1 MEFFCHSS
9 YRVIEIL
16 ECVIVDKKPVK
27 SLISDLAETV
37 SITQRHTTLS
47 VSSLFI
53 ERDIQRFCSNKE
65 TCGTHTY
72 LQSSSASSPSSPRT
86 KKTIFLILYRIFC
99 FVHHQEMG
107 KRDEKAEA
115 VLRLLRKQT
124 PLTLKQE
131 KFCNRD
137 CVERFLKGKG
147 DNVKKAA
154 KQLTSCLSWRQNF
167 DIGAEEFSAEL
178 ADGVA
183 YIAGHDGESR
193 PVIMFRFKHDYQ
205 KLRSQKQFTR
215 LVAFTMET
223 AISSMSRNAEQSV
236 VLLFDASKQ
245 LLLRIYIFDPHNLP
259 SSLVGLFQI
268 ILCFCKSAFGN
279 PKIIADNYPCR
290 LHKAFI
296 IDPPSFFSYIWK
308 GVRPFVELS
317 TVTML
322 ISSLDYDEQLDISH
336 VSSSSCLRSASL
348 RFDPSS
354 IKSTAKIGSAS
365 SRFAFTV
372 SHNSMKPWY
381 LSLTDTSP
389 FHAAVD
395 STASKVSPLSVRSL
409 SFASPAGRGL
419 RDPKPAACRKSL
431 FPSTP
436 LPEKTKTVPHRKT
449 PRPSFFQSPAMFF
462 RGEKNVGGGEKS
474 SREAF
479 VPYLKFY
486 RRPYDETAYRS
497 KLRGPRGFVSVVSSH
512 RRCRHVSLS
521 QRF

>member
-27 SLISDLAETV
+27 SLIS
-37 SITQRHTTLS
+37 
-47 VSSLFI
+47 
-53 ERDIQRFCSNKE
+53 N
-65 TCGTHTY
+65 
-72 LQSSSASSPSSPRT
+72 

-167 DIGAEEFSAEL
+167 DIERIGAEEFSAEL

-236 VLLFDASKQ
+236 VLLFDASFFRSSSAFAN
-245 LLLRIYIFDPHNLP
+245 LLLATL
-259 SSLVGLFQI
+259 
-268 ILCFCKSAFGN
+268 
-279 PKIIADNYPCR
+279 KIIADNYPCR
-290 LHKAFI
+290 LHKTFI

-336 VSSSSCLRSASL
+336 VSSSACLRSASL

>member
-167 DIGAEEFSAEL
+167 DIERIGAEEFSAEL

-236 VLLFDASKQ
+236 VLLFDASFFRSSSAFAN
-245 LLLRIYIFDPHNLP
+245 LLLATL
-259 SSLVGLFQI
+259 
-268 ILCFCKSAFGN
+268 KM
-279 PKIIADNYPCR
+279 IADNYPCR

>member
-37 SITQRHTTLS
+37 SITRHTTLS

-167 DIGAEEFSAEL
+167 DIERIGAEEFSAEL

-236 VLLFDASKQ
+236 VLLFDASFFRSSSAFAN
-245 LLLRIYIFDPHNLP
+245 LLLATL
-259 SSLVGLFQI
+259 
-268 ILCFCKSAFGN
+268 KM
-279 PKIIADNYPCR
+279 IADNYPCR

>member
-1 MEFFCHSS
+1 
-9 YRVIEIL
+9 
-16 ECVIVDKKPVK
+16 
-27 SLISDLAETV
+27 
-37 SITQRHTTLS
+37 
-47 VSSLFI
+47 
-53 ERDIQRFCSNKE
+53 
-65 TCGTHTY
+65 
-72 LQSSSASSPSSPRT
+72 
-86 KKTIFLILYRIFC
+86 
-99 FVHHQEMG
+99 MG
-107 KRDEKAEA
+107 KKDEKVEA
-115 VLRLLRKQT
+115 VLHLLKKQT

-131 KFCNRD
+131 KFCNKE

-167 DIGAEEFSAEL
+167 DIERMGQEEFSAEL
-178 ADGVA
+178 TDGVA

-205 KLRSQKQFTR
+205 KLRSQKQFMR
-215 LVAFTMET
+215 FVAFTMET

-236 VLLFDASKQ
+236 VLLFDASFFRSSSAFAN
-245 LLLRIYIFDPHNLP
+245 LLLTTLKMI
-259 SSLVGLFQI
+259 S
-268 ILCFCKSAFGN
+268 
-279 PKIIADNYPCR
+279 DNYPCR
-290 LHKAFI
+290 LYKAFI

-322 ISSLDYDEQLDISH
+322 ISSLDFDEQLDIRH
-336 VSSSSCLRSASL
+336 VSSSSSSCPRSASL
-348 RFDPSS
+348 RFDASS
-354 IKSTAKIGSAS
+354 IKSTAKTGSAS

-372 SHNSMKPWY
+372 SHNSLKPWY

-395 STASKVSPLSVRSL
+395 STSSKVSPLSVRSL

-419 RDPKPAACRKSL
+419 RDARPAACRKSL
-431 FPSTP
+431 FPFTP
-436 LPEKTKTVPHRKT
+436 LPEKTKTVSHKKT

-474 SREAF
+474 PREGF

>member
-1 MEFFCHSS
+1 
-9 YRVIEIL
+9 
-16 ECVIVDKKPVK
+16 
-27 SLISDLAETV
+27 
-37 SITQRHTTLS
+37 
-47 VSSLFI
+47 
-53 ERDIQRFCSNKE
+53 
-65 TCGTHTY
+65 
-72 LQSSSASSPSSPRT
+72 
-86 KKTIFLILYRIFC
+86 
-99 FVHHQEMG
+99 MG
-107 KRDEKAEA
+107 KKDEKAEA
-115 VLRLLRKQT
+115 VLRLLRKQS

-131 KFCNRD
+131 KFCNRE
-137 CVERFLKGKG
+137 CVERFLNVKG

-167 DIGAEEFSAEL
+167 DIDRMGAEEFSAEL
-178 ADGVA
+178 TDGVS

-236 VLLFDASKQ
+236 VLLFDASFFRSSSAFAN
-245 LLLRIYIFDPHNLP
+245 LLLATL
-259 SSLVGLFQI
+259 
-268 ILCFCKSAFGN
+268 
-279 PKIIADNYPCR
+279 KIIADNYPCR
-290 LHKAFI
+290 LYKAFV

-322 ISSLDYDEQLDISH
+322 VSSLDYDEQLDISH
-336 VSSSSCLRSASL
+336 VSSSSCLKSASL
-348 RFDPSS
+348 RFDPPS
-354 IKSTAKIGSAS
+354 IKSTVKIGSAS

-395 STASKVSPLSVRSL
+395 STASKVSPLSIRSL
-409 SFASPAGRGL
+409 SFASPAERGL
-419 RDPKPAACRKSL
+419 RDPTPAACRKSL
-431 FPSTP
+431 FASTP
-436 LPEKTKTVPHRKT
+436 LPEKTKTVFHRKT

-462 RGEKNVGGGEKS
+462 RGEKNVAGGEKS
-474 SREAF
+474 SRESF

>member
-1 MEFFCHSS
+1 M
-9 YRVIEIL
+9 
-16 ECVIVDKKPVK
+16 DK
-27 SLISDLAETV
+27 LI
-37 SITQRHTTLS
+37 IHTT
-47 VSSLFI
+47 
-53 ERDIQRFCSNKE
+53 
-65 TCGTHTY
+65 
-72 LQSSSASSPSSPRT
+72 
-86 KKTIFLILYRIFC
+86 
-99 FVHHQEMG
+99 
-107 KRDEKAEA
+107 
-115 VLRLLRKQT
+115 
-124 PLTLKQE
+124 
-131 KFCNRD
+131 
-137 CVERFLKGKG
+137 
-147 DNVKKAA
+147 
-154 KQLTSCLSWRQNF
+154 RQ
-167 DIGAEEFSAEL
+167 
-178 ADGVA
+178 
-183 YIAGHDGESR
+183 
-193 PVIMFRFKHDYQ
+193 
-205 KLRSQKQFTR
+205 
-215 LVAFTMET
+215 
-223 AISSMSRNAEQSV
+223 
-236 VLLFDASKQ
+236 
-245 LLLRIYIFDPHNLP
+245 
-259 SSLVGLFQI
+259 
-268 ILCFCKSAFGN
+268 
-279 PKIIADNYPCR
+279 
-290 LHKAFI
+290 
-296 IDPPSFFSYIWK
+296 

-322 ISSLDYDEQLDISH
+322 ISSLDYDEQLNISH

-372 SHNSMKPWY
+372 TRNSMKPWY

>member
-1 MEFFCHSS
+1 
-9 YRVIEIL
+9 
-16 ECVIVDKKPVK
+16 
-27 SLISDLAETV
+27 
-37 SITQRHTTLS
+37 
-47 VSSLFI
+47 
-53 ERDIQRFCSNKE
+53 
-65 TCGTHTY
+65 
-72 LQSSSASSPSSPRT
+72 
-86 KKTIFLILYRIFC
+86 
-99 FVHHQEMG
+99 MG

-131 KFCNRD
+131 KFCSRE

-167 DIGAEEFSAEL
+167 DIERMGAEEFSAEL
-178 ADGVA
+178 TDGVA

-236 VLLFDASKQ
+236 VLLFDASFFRSSSAFAN
-245 LLLRIYIFDPHNLP
+245 LLLATL
-259 SSLVGLFQI
+259 
-268 ILCFCKSAFGN
+268 
-279 PKIIADNYPCR
+279 KIIADNYPCR
-290 LHKAFI
+290 LYKAFI

-322 ISSLDYDEQLDISH
+322 VSSLDYDEQLNISH

-389 FHAAVD
+389 FYAAVD

-409 SFASPAGRGL
+409 SFASPAARGL

-436 LPEKTKTVPHRKT
+436 LPEKTKTVSHRKT

-462 RGEKNVGGGEKS
+462 RGDKNVGGGEKS

-486 RRPYDETAYRS
+486 WRPYDETAYRS

>member
-1 MEFFCHSS
+1 
-9 YRVIEIL
+9 
-16 ECVIVDKKPVK
+16 
-27 SLISDLAETV
+27 
-37 SITQRHTTLS
+37 
-47 VSSLFI
+47 
-53 ERDIQRFCSNKE
+53 
-65 TCGTHTY
+65 
-72 LQSSSASSPSSPRT
+72 
-86 KKTIFLILYRIFC
+86 
-99 FVHHQEMG
+99 MG

-167 DIGAEEFSAEL
+167 DIERIGAEEFSAEL

-236 VLLFDASKQ
+236 VLLFDASFFRSSSAFAN
-245 LLLRIYIFDPHNLP
+245 LLLATL
-259 SSLVGLFQI
+259 
-268 ILCFCKSAFGN
+268 KM
-279 PKIIADNYPCR
+279 IADNYPCR
-290 LHKAFI
+290 LHKTFI

>member
-1 MEFFCHSS
+1 
-9 YRVIEIL
+9 
-16 ECVIVDKKPVK
+16 
-27 SLISDLAETV
+27 
-37 SITQRHTTLS
+37 
-47 VSSLFI
+47 
-53 ERDIQRFCSNKE
+53 
-65 TCGTHTY
+65 
-72 LQSSSASSPSSPRT
+72 
-86 KKTIFLILYRIFC
+86 
-99 FVHHQEMG
+99 MG

-131 KFCNRD
+131 KFCNRE

-167 DIGAEEFSAEL
+167 DIERMGAEEFSAEL

-236 VLLFDASKQ
+236 VLLFDASFFRSSSAFAN
-245 LLLRIYIFDPHNLP
+245 LLLATL
-259 SSLVGLFQI
+259 
-268 ILCFCKSAFGN
+268 
-279 PKIIADNYPCR
+279 KIIADNYPCR
-290 LHKAFI
+290 LYKAFI

-436 LPEKTKTVPHRKT
+436 LPEKTKTVPHRKA

-462 RGEKNVGGGEKS
+462 RGEENVGGGEKS

>member
-1 MEFFCHSS
+1 
-9 YRVIEIL
+9 
-16 ECVIVDKKPVK
+16 
-27 SLISDLAETV
+27 
-37 SITQRHTTLS
+37 
-47 VSSLFI
+47 
-53 ERDIQRFCSNKE
+53 
-65 TCGTHTY
+65 
-72 LQSSSASSPSSPRT
+72 
-86 KKTIFLILYRIFC
+86 
-99 FVHHQEMG
+99 MG

-167 DIGAEEFSAEL
+167 DIERIGAEEFSAEL

-236 VLLFDASKQ
+236 VLLFDASFFRSSSAFAN
-245 LLLRIYIFDPHNLP
+245 LLLATL
-259 SSLVGLFQI
+259 
-268 ILCFCKSAFGN
+268 
-279 PKIIADNYPCR
+279 KIIADNYPCR

-322 ISSLDYDEQLDISH
+322 ISSLDYDEQLDFSH

>member
-1 MEFFCHSS
+1 
-9 YRVIEIL
+9 
-16 ECVIVDKKPVK
+16 
-27 SLISDLAETV
+27 
-37 SITQRHTTLS
+37 
-47 VSSLFI
+47 
-53 ERDIQRFCSNKE
+53 
-65 TCGTHTY
+65 
-72 LQSSSASSPSSPRT
+72 
-86 KKTIFLILYRIFC
+86 
-99 FVHHQEMG
+99 MG

-167 DIGAEEFSAEL
+167 DIERIGAEEFSAEL

-236 VLLFDASKQ
+236 VLLFDASFFRSSSAFAN
-245 LLLRIYIFDPHNLP
+245 LLLATL
-259 SSLVGLFQI
+259 
-268 ILCFCKSAFGN
+268 
-279 PKIIADNYPCR
+279 KIIADNYPCR
-290 LHKAFI
+290 LHKTFI

-336 VSSSSCLRSASL
+336 VSSSACLRSASL